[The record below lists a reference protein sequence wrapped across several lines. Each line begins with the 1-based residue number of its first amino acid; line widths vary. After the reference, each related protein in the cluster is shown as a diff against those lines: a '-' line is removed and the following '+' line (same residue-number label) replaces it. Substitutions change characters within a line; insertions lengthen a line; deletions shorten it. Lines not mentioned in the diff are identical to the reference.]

1 LGSEDRGVTTT
12 WLDSLDGLR
21 QSWNELAEKCPTSHP
36 QYLFDWV
43 EPWWRL
49 IGSCQHSLFS
59 VRVDSGARTAA
70 IAPLMLVRR
79 RARGLVT
86 LREVQWL
93 ASGPSDQND
102 IISAGAARD
111 AGAAMADHLI
121 RFRRSW
127 DELHLDCVP
136 EASEAVEGLLEALRG
151 GLKCVVSVKRAPSYY
166 IDTGSGDWAEYLAT
180 TSKKFVRRDL
190 PRVRRRLE
198 ELGELVIR
206 HDRGADVGD
215 LLSVAAAIHRARQDE
230 LGRESGLADER
241 YAAFVAEALEGLRR
255 LGMLSVW
262 TLHVGQDIGAYLI
275 GFETGG
281 VFYAWNMAHNPA
293 YSVVSPGKVL
303 WASAIQG
310 CFEDKTISEF
320 NMMRGDTDYKLK
332 WTNASRN
339 LLDVRVRNLATARSA
354 LLNRL
359 RRPAG

>member
-1 LGSEDRGVTTT
+1 LTSTDRAVTTT

-21 QSWNELAEKCPTSHP
+21 QSWNELAQKCPTSHP
-36 QYLFDWV
+36 QYLYDWV

-49 IGSCQHSLFS
+49 VGSRQRALFS
-59 VRVDSGARTAA
+59 VRVDLGDRTFA

-93 ASGPSDQND
+93 ASGTSDQED
-102 IISAGAARD
+102 IISAGPARE
-111 AGAAMADHLI
+111 AGAAVADLLI

-127 DELHLDCVP
+127 DELHLECVP
-136 EASEAVEGLLEALRG
+136 EASEAVEGLLDGLRG
-151 GLKCVVSVKRAPSYY
+151 GLNCTVSVKRAPSYY
-166 IDTGSGDWAEYLAT
+166 IDTSGGDWAAYLAT

-198 ELGELVIR
+198 ELGELAIR
-206 HDRGADVGD
+206 HERGADVGD
-215 LLSVAAAIHRARQDE
+215 LMTVAAAIHRARQDE

-241 YAAFVAEALEGLRR
+241 YAAFVAEALEGLSR

-262 TLHVGQDIGAYLI
+262 TLQVGQDIGAYLI

-293 YSVVSPGKVL
+293 YSTVSPGKVL

-332 WTNASRN
+332 WTNVSRD
-339 LLDVRVRNLATARSA
+339 LLDIRVRNLATVRSA
-354 LLNRL
+354 LLNRM
-359 RRPAG
+359 RRSAG

>member
-1 LGSEDRGVTTT
+1 MITT
-12 WLDSLDGLR
+12 WLGSLDGLR
-21 QSWNELAEKCPTSHP
+21 QPWNELAQKCPTSHP
-36 QYLFDWV
+36 QYLYDWV

-49 IGSCQHSLFS
+49 VGSRQHALFS
-59 VRVDSGARTAA
+59 VRVDSGDRTVA

-79 RARGLVT
+79 RTRGLVT

-93 ASGPSDQND
+93 ATGPSDQND
-102 IISAGAARD
+102 IISVGAARD
-111 AGAAMADHLI
+111 AGAAVADHLI

-127 DELHLDCVP
+127 DELHLECVP
-136 EASEAVEGLLEALRG
+136 EASEAVEGLLDGLRG
-151 GLKCVVSVKRAPSYY
+151 GLKCGVSVKRAPNYY
-166 IDTGSGDWAEYLAT
+166 VDTSDCDWVGYLET

-190 PRVRRRLE
+190 PRVRRRLA

-206 HDRGADVGD
+206 HDRGADVCD
-215 LLSVAAAIHRARQDE
+215 LLSVTAAIHRARQDE
-230 LGRESGLADER
+230 LGRASGLADER
-241 YAAFVAEALEGLRR
+241 YAAFAAEALEGLGR

-262 TLHVGQDIGAYLI
+262 TLHVGQNIGAYLI

-293 YSVVSPGKVL
+293 YSAVSPGKVL

-310 CFEDKTISEF
+310 CFEDKTNSEF

-332 WTNASRN
+332 WTNASRD

-359 RRPAG
+359 RRSAG